1 MSFREVQVHEI
12 REVLRLWLG
21 GEAERAIARLALVD
35 RKTVRR
41 YLGAAQAVGLDRDG
55 GEDQLTDELIGV
67 VCEAVRPHRP
77 DGHGQAWETL
87 KAHHGQ
93 LETWLKTDHL
103 KVVKVHDLLTR
114 QGIRVPQRTL
124 HRYALEVLGVGR
136 NTRARTV
143 RVADGDPGV
152 ECQVDFGRMGLI
164 ADPTTGRRRVCWALI
179 FTAVYSRHTYV
190 YLSFRQTTEA
200 VIEGCEA
207 AWAFF
212 GGVFKVLIP
221 DNMGAIVDGA
231 DPLEPRLNQ
240 AFVEYAQSR
249 GFVIDPARVRSPQ
262 DKPRVERVVSFT
274 RDSMF
279 AGEVFIDIDHAQRH
293 ADDWASNRAGLRIHG
308 THQCRPA
315 ELFALEEKPN
325 LLAGPASRY
334 DLPVYSEPKVARD
347 HHVEVAKALYSVP
360 GNLIGA
366 RVKARADSA
375 LVRIFH
381 RGALVK
387 VHPRQAPGGRST
399 DPADLPSEKTTYAL
413 RDIDHLRHLAA
424 GHGAAIGAYADA
436 LLDSPLPWTKMR
448 SVYALLGLVKR
459 WGPDRVEAACA
470 RALEAEAISVPLIGR
485 MIERATENL
494 PIQAP
499 LPGIMVAARFA
510 RDPSHFA
517 VQGPKAP
524 PSPIDPPPPE
534 GSEANTEDGSDAI
547 SAGGAR

>member
-1 MSFREVQVHEI
+1 MSFREIQVHEI
-12 REVLRLWLG
+12 REVLRLWLM
-21 GEAERAIARLALVD
+21 GEADRAIARLALVD

-41 YLGAAQAVGLDRDG
+41 YLGAARAAGLDRAG
-55 GEDQLTDELIGV
+55 GEDQITDELIGV

-87 KAHHGQ
+87 AAYHGQ
-93 LETWLKTDHL
+93 LEVWLKTDHL

-114 QGIRVPQRTL
+114 QGVRVPERTL

-136 NTRARTV
+136 NSRERTV
-143 RVADGDPGV
+143 RVADGEPGV

-164 ADPTTGRRRVCWALI
+164 ADPATGRRRVCWALI

-190 YLSFRQTTEA
+190 HLSFRQTTEA

-221 DNMGAIVDGA
+221 DNMSAIVDGA
-231 DPLEPRLNQ
+231 DPLEPRLNV

-279 AGEVFIDIDHAQRH
+279 AGEVFIDIAHAQRH
-293 ADDWASNRAGLRIHG
+293 ALDWARTRAGLRIHG

-315 ELFALEEKPN
+315 ELFELEERPH
-325 LLAGPASRY
+325 LLAGPVLAY
-334 DLPVYSEPKVARD
+334 DIPVYSEPKVARD

-366 RVKARADSA
+366 RVKARADSQ

-381 RGALVK
+381 RGELVK
-387 VHPRQAPGGRST
+387 VHPRKPPGGRST

-448 SVYALLGLVKR
+448 QVYALLGLVKR
-459 WGPDRVEAACA
+459 WGPERVEAACS
-470 RALEAEAISVPLIGR
+470 RALEAEAISAPLIAR
-485 MIERATENL
+485 MIERGTES
-494 PIQAP
+494 AP
-499 LPGIMVAARFA
+499 PAPPPPAGAKTARFA

-517 VQGPKAP
+517 TRRQPAGQ
-524 PSPIDPPPPE
+524 PE
-534 GSEANTEDGSDAI
+534 LFEDE
-547 SAGGAR
+547 GALA